1 MDKTMAH
8 KLMYIPNDATQNSLF
23 CRLKL
28 VVETSGHSNIRT
40 KQTNSIKVPKVIKL
54 TNKKTLLKNVGD

>member
-8 KLMYIPNDATQNSLF
+8 KLMYIPNDATQNYLF
-23 CRLKL
+23 CRLEL

-40 KQTNSIKVPKVIKL
+40 KQLKF
-54 TNKKTLLKNVGD
+54 NKGPQSYQAN